1 MATLIISGDLI
12 IVRPLA
18 NDSSVIY
25 ILHSLRLSLSVLKR
39 YIIVSQVKIN
49 TKSAAN
55 EYRFAT
61 YVITLHG
68 RIEERQ
74 ENIYIAV
81 KNCLQS

>member
-1 MATLIISGDLI
+1 MLHQWYI
-12 IVRPLA
+12 
-18 NDSSVIY
+18 
-25 ILHSLRLSLSVLKR
+25 ILHSLRLSLSIFKR

-61 YVITLHG
+61 FVITLDG

-74 ENIYIAV
+74 ENINIAV
-81 KNCLQS
+81 KNCLQSWAEVR